1 VTALRDSTRAL
12 LNALM
17 GAAAGVPAAPG
28 FGLPGLTGAER
39 PRGPWDV
46 VTSAHAPDLPGD
58 TFSFV
63 ALDDG
68 TLVVDEDIPDGSATP
83 LADAVERE
91 LRRPYEAVAVRR
103 DDEDGLWRV
112 AAVDV
117 LVAPATP
124 DDPSERVDLAR
135 VGGELSATVDGE
147 EASPAAAPRGLLD
160 LLAHLDGDAALT
172 GERLDETTWVAQRW
186 VL

>member
-1 VTALRDSTRAL
+1 VRDSTRSL

-17 GAAAGVPAAPG
+17 GAAAGVPTAPG
-28 FGLPGLTGAER
+28 FGLPGLTGVEQ
-39 PRGPWDV
+39 PRGPCDA

-63 ALDDG
+63 ALEDG
-68 TLVVDEDIPDGSATP
+68 TLVVDDDVPDGSATP

-103 DDEDGLWRV
+103 DDEDGVWRV

-117 LVAPATP
+117 LIAAAAL
-124 DDPSERVDLAR
+124 DDVSERIDLAR
-135 VGGELSATVDGE
+135 VGAEVTAPVHGDESD
-147 EASPAAAPRGLLD
+147 PDRAPRGLLD

-186 VL
+186 AL